1 MSIELTQD
9 HVFQTYA
16 RQGLPFVK
24 GEGCT
29 LYDDQGKT
37 YIDFL
42 AGIAVCNL
50 GHCHPDITAAICAQ
64 AGTLVHVSN
73 LFYTKPQA
81 ELAQVLTEKS
91 FADRVF
97 FANSG
102 AEANEAAIKLAR
114 RFFQAKGETDRFKI
128 ITMQQSFHG
137 RTMAT
142 LSATG
147 QDKIKKGFYP
157 LLDGF
162 IHVPF
167 NDLDALKTAFD
178 DTVCAVMME
187 PVQGEG
193 GVIPADSEYIKAV
206 RQLCTDSGT
215 LLIFDEIQTGMGR
228 CGTLF
233 AHESY
238 GVTPDIMTLAKALAN
253 GVPIGAMLATEEA
266 ASGFEVGSHGSTFG
280 GTPLATAAAFEVVR
294 LIGQKSFLASVRE
307 KSEYFMGQLN
317 GLKEKYKKVVD
328 VRGKGLLIGM
338 ELDVSEGKTAS
349 EYMSECF
356 KKGFIINA
364 IQDKVLRFAPPL
376 IIGTAE
382 INQLV
387 AALDNLLAGE
397 DH

>member
-1 MSIELTQD
+1 MTIELTQD
-9 HVFQTYA
+9 HVFKTYS
-16 RQGLPFVK
+16 RQGRPFVK
-24 GEGCT
+24 GRGT
-29 LYDDQGKT
+29 KLYDDQGNEYT
-37 YIDFL
+37 DFL
-42 AGIAVCNL
+42 AGIAVCSM
-50 GHCHPDITAAICAQ
+50 GHCHPDITAAISAQ

-73 LFYTKPQA
+73 LFYTRPQA
-81 ELAQVLTEKS
+81 ELAKVLTEKS

-114 RFFQAKGETDRFKI
+114 RFFQAKGEADRFKI
-128 ITMQQSFHG
+128 VTMEQSFHG

-162 IHVPF
+162 VHVPF
-167 NDLDALKTAFD
+167 NDIEALKAVLD

-193 GVIPADSEYIKAV
+193 GVIPSDPEYIKAV
-206 RQLCTDSGT
+206 RQLCTDTGT

-238 GVTPDIMTLAKALAN
+238 DVTPDIMTLAKALAN
-253 GVPIGAMLATEEA
+253 GVPIGAMLATETA
-266 ASGFEVGSHGSTFG
+266 AQGFEIGSHATTFG
-280 GTPLATAAAFEVVR
+280 GTPLATAAGLEVVR
-294 LIGQKSFLASVRE
+294 LISQQGFLASVRE
-307 KSEYFMGQLN
+307 KSAHFLEQLN
-317 GLKEKYKKVVD
+317 VLKEKHQKVVD
-328 VRGKGLLIGM
+328 VRGRGLLLGM
-338 ELDVSEGKTAS
+338 ELDISKGKTAT
-349 EYMSECF
+349 EYVSECF

-364 IQDKVLRFAPPL
+364 IQDRVLRFAPPL
-376 IIGTAE
+376 IIGNDE

-387 AALDNLLAGE
+387 AVLDSLLAGE
-397 DH
+397 YH

>member
-1 MSIELTQD
+1 MTIQLTQN
-9 HVFQTYA
+9 HVFKTYL
-16 RQGLPFVK
+16 RQGRPFVK
-24 GEGCT
+24 GRGT
-29 LYDDQGKT
+29 KLYDDQGNVYT
-37 YIDFL
+37 DFL

-50 GHCHPDITAAICAQ
+50 GHCHPDIIAAISAQ

-73 LFYTKPQA
+73 LFYTRPQA
-81 ELAQVLTEKS
+81 ELAKVLTEKS

-114 RFFQAKGETDRFKI
+114 RFFQAKGEADRFKI
-128 ITMQQSFHG
+128 VTMQQSFHG
-137 RTMAT
+137 RTIAT

-147 QDKIKKGFYP
+147 QDKIKKGFFP

-167 NDLDALKTAFD
+167 NDIEALKAVLD

-193 GVIPADSEYIKAV
+193 GVIPADPEYIKAV
-206 RQLCTDSGT
+206 RQLCTDTGT

-238 GVTPDIMTLAKALAN
+238 DVVPDIMTLAKALAN
-253 GVPIGAMLATEEA
+253 GVPIGAMLASEA
-266 ASGFEVGSHGSTFG
+266 AALGFEVGSHGSTFG
-280 GTPLATAAAFEVVR
+280 GTPLATAAALEVIR
-294 LIGQKSFLASVRE
+294 LMSEQEFLTSVRE
-307 KSEYFMGQLN
+307 KSAYFMTQLN
-317 GLKEKYKKVVD
+317 VLKEKHNNVLD

-338 ELDVSEGKTAS
+338 ELDISKGKTAT
-349 EYMSECF
+349 EYVSECF

-376 IIGTAE
+376 IIGTVE

-387 AALDNLLAGE
+387 AVLDNLLAGD

>member
-1 MSIELTQD
+1 MSIELTRD

-16 RQGLPFVK
+16 RQGRPFVK
-24 GEGCT
+24 GEGAK
-29 LYDDQGKT
+29 LYDDQGNEYT
-37 YIDFL
+37 DFL

-50 GHCHPDITAAICAQ
+50 GHCHPDITVAIAAQ

-73 LFYTKPQA
+73 LFYTTPQA
-81 ELAQVLTEKS
+81 ELAKILTENS

-114 RFFQAKGETDRFKI
+114 RVFQAKGQTDRYKI
-128 ITMQQSFHG
+128 ITMKQSFHG

-157 LLDGF
+157 LLEGF
-162 IHVPF
+162 VHVPF
-167 NDLDALKTAFD
+167 NDIDALKSALD

-193 GVIPADSEYIKAV
+193 GVIPADPEYIKAV
-206 RQLCTDSGT
+206 RQLCTDTGT

-233 AHESY
+233 AHQSY

-253 GVPIGAMLATEEA
+253 GVPIGAMLATETA
-266 ASGFEVGSHGSTFG
+266 AQGFDIGSHATTFG
-280 GTPLATAAAFEVVR
+280 GTPLATAAALEVVR
-294 LIGQKSFLASVRE
+294 LMSQEGFLASVFE
-307 KSEYFMGQLN
+307 KSAYFLEQLN
-317 GLKEKYKKVVD
+317 VLKHKHKKVVD

-338 ELDVSEGKTAS
+338 ELDTSTGKTAS

-364 IQDKVLRFAPPL
+364 IQDKILRFAPPL
-376 IIGTAE
+376 IIGNAE

-387 AALDNLLAGE
+387 AVLDSLLAGE
-397 DH
+397 DN